1 MKAKFI
7 DYFMRVAEETALLSH
22 AKRKQVGCVIVK
34 DRRIL
39 SFGYNGMPTG
49 WDNCCEDED
58 GNTRP
63 EVLHAE
69 MNSISKIAQST
80 ESSNESTLFCTLS
93 PCLDCAKAIHQ
104 AGISEVIYNEE
115 YRDTRGIDFLRKC
128 GVKIECQKPTTGSI
142 VQTAMQNLA

>member
-1 MKAKFI
+1 
-7 DYFMRVAEETALLSH
+7 MRVVEETAELSH
-22 AKRKQVGCVIVK
+22 AERRKVGCVIVK

-39 SFGYNGMPTG
+39 SFGYNGMPEG

-104 AGISEVIYNEE
+104 SGIKEVYYKDEYRNLAGIE
-115 YRDTRGIDFLRKC
+115 FLNKC
-128 GVKIECQKPTTGSI
+128 GVKTTKI
-142 VQTAMQNLA
+142 

>member
-1 MKAKFI
+1 
-7 DYFMRVAEETALLSH
+7 MRVAEETAELSH
-22 AKRKQVGCVIVK
+22 AERRKVGCVIVK

-39 SFGYNGMPTG
+39 SFGYNGMPEG

-104 AGISEVIYNEE
+104 SGIKEVYYKDEYRNLAGIE
-115 YRDTRGIDFLRKC
+115 FLNKC
-128 GVKIECQKPTTGSI
+128 GVKTTKI
-142 VQTAMQNLA
+142 

>member
-1 MKAKFI
+1 MKQKFV
-7 DYFMRVAEETALLSH
+7 DYFMRVAEETAELSH
-22 AKRKQVGCVIVK
+22 AERRKVGCVIVK

-39 SFGYNGMPTG
+39 SFGYNGMPEG
-49 WDNCCEDED
+49 WDNCCEDEN

-104 AGISEVIYNEE
+104 SGIKEVYYKDE
-115 YRDTRGIDFLRKC
+115 YRNLSGIEFLNKC
-128 GVKIECQKPTTGSI
+128 GVKTTKI
-142 VQTAMQNLA
+142 